1 MLASFSETKELV
13 LIELYRA
20 IHDSDDAEYFSV
32 SDIKESASLRVG
44 GAFIKKALDALT
56 GEGLVLSE
64 YFDVDEEYGFTLTGK
79 GLSSGERFLI
89 SVMMLFGITDTSVL
103 IAVVV
108 YATIPA
114 TRYTIEGLRS
124 VPASD
129 RIVTLTHNQ
138 KSEISLALEEISEQL
153 ATSNEIGESLG
164 ETKELIVSEV
174 SAAKTLVSTGKF
186 RLNTLFNLLS
196 KPLSFLSEKFTGA
209 AVGELAKRHLTELRK
224 LLS

>member
-79 GLSSGERFLI
+79 GLSSGER
-89 SVMMLFGITDTSVL
+89 
-103 IAVVV
+103 AV
-108 YATIPA
+108 AK
-114 TRYTIEGLRS
+114 RLDHEQGLRS

-209 AVGELAKRHLTELRK
+209 AVGELAKRLLTELWK